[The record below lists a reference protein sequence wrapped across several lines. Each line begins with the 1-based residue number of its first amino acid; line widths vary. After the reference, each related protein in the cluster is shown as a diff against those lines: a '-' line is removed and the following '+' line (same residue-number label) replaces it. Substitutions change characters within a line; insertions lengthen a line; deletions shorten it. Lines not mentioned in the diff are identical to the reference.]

1 MTNTLKIL
9 SYIAKAAGFIVTLNA
24 VPFVSPTTGI
34 VIFFVASLVKDT
46 VDRIGDFLDNG
57 KSDWRS

>member
-1 MTNTLKIL
+1 MTNILQIL
-9 SYIAKAAGFIVTLNA
+9 SYVAKAAGFIVTLNA
-24 VPFVSPTTGI
+24 VPFVSPSTGI
-34 VIFFVASLVKDT
+34 IIFFIASLVKDT